1 MKKNAL
7 LGVFALMALG
17 TLTMAGAYAFGGWFL
32 QDEAVSQTLEAE
44 DYNAFLTAVSERFA
58 DSMTEEKFGELVDKY
73 NAKQAV
79 DEAIENRDYNAWAE
93 AVSEQPNSERLL
105 ELITEEN
112 FYTYAEL
119 HEAMNQVKELSDE
132 LGIQGL
138 RGGMRRGMH
147 GSSMRP
153 CPWGE

>member
-7 LGVFALMALG
+7 LGVFALMVLG

-44 DYNAFLTAVSERFA
+44 DYDAFLTAVSERFA
-58 DSMTEEKFGELVDKY
+58 DSMTEERFGELVDKY
-73 NAKQAV
+73 NAVQAV

-93 AVSEQPNSERLL
+93 AVSEQPGGERLL

-112 FYTYAEL
+112 FDTYAEL
-119 HEAMNQVKELSDE
+119 HEALDKVKELSDE
-132 LGIQGL
+132 LGIQGF
-138 RGGMRRGMH
+138 RGDRGRGMH
-147 GSSMRP
+147 GFGMRP